1 MALEIIASQ
10 ALSANQGVVSASKE
24 TNKTQKSFESVN
36 EVVQY
41 ISQKYGVYRADKTI
55 EGIPD
60 SINVSPAF
68 LQKAL
73 KDPEKMQWLEENL
86 EAMQTLDTSRFMG
99 TLTNVSYSIDSEGN
113 ITMITSGSSD
123 PDGKIAKENAKRKA
137 EEKRE
142 KERLEQKR
150 LEEQKEE
157 QKQLEEL
164 GQKAINGTIK
174 TSFQL
179 SFSAGSVKTLQTEFA
194 NALQSGI
201 SLDMKA

>member
-1 MALEIIASQ
+1 
-10 ALSANQGVVSASKE
+10 
-24 TNKTQKSFESVN
+24 
-36 EVVQY
+36 
-41 ISQKYGVYRADKTI
+41 
-55 EGIPD
+55 
-60 SINVSPAF
+60 
-68 LQKAL
+68 
-73 KDPEKMQWLEENL
+73 MQWLEENL

-150 LEEQKEE
+150 LEE
-157 QKQLEEL
+157 L

-174 TSFQL
+174 TSFQF
-179 SFSAGSVKTLQTEFA
+179 SFSADSVKILQTEFA
-194 NALQSGI
+194 NALQSRI
-201 SLDMKA
+201 SLDIKA